1 MTKDKLGSELETKT
15 PLQELKFT
23 DYVINKYQ
31 SDSSQK
37 TKKGKTR
44 KTIKKSNTCLIGDHT
59 FAKKIIKQKH
69 KKNIYLAAKEI
80 YESF

>member
-31 SDSSQK
+31 SDFSQK

-44 KTIKKSNTCLIGDHT
+44 KIIKKSNTCLILLL
-59 FAKKIIKQKH
+59 KKLLNRNIKKTY
-69 KKNIYLAAKEI
+69 I
-80 YESF
+80 